1 MDLQTQ
7 TRTTSMFPFM
17 RYEDAPK
24 AIEWLERAF
33 GFQVQLRVP
42 GPDGTIAHAELRLG
56 TGVIMLGSAKE
67 DDLGL
72 STPKVLKQVTQGIYV
87 ALDDVDA
94 HYREARAA
102 GAEIVRELADTEYG
116 SREYL
121 ARDLEGHLWSFGSY
135 RPVENLPG

>member
-1 MDLQTQ
+1 MDLQTS
-7 TRTTSMFPFM
+7 TATTSIFPFM

-24 AIEWLERAF
+24 AIDWLERAF
-33 GFQVQLRVP
+33 AFQCQLRVP

-56 TGVIMLGSAKE
+56 NGLIMLGSAKD

-72 STPKVLKQVTQGIYV
+72 TTPRKLARVTQGIYV
-87 ALDDVDA
+87 VLDDIDA
-94 HYREARAA
+94 HYRKARAA

-121 ARDLEGHLWSFGSY
+121 ARDLEGHLWSFGTY
-135 RPVENLPG
+135 RPAEALA

>member
-1 MDLQTQ
+1 MDLQTS
-7 TRTTSMFPFM
+7 TATTSIFPFM

-24 AIEWLERAF
+24 AIDWLERAF
-33 GFQVQLRVP
+33 AFQCQLRVP

-56 TGVIMLGSAKE
+56 NGLIMLGSAKD

-72 STPKVLKQVTQGIYV
+72 TTPRKLARVTQGIYV
-87 ALDDVDA
+87 VLDDIDA
-94 HYREARAA
+94 HYRKARTA

-121 ARDLEGHLWSFGSY
+121 ARDLEGHLWSFGTY
-135 RPVENLPG
+135 RPAEALA